1 MNARWVVAATLVIA
15 LCEIGT
21 IPSAASTNTGGTQ
34 RWEARYN
41 GPNAKEDDPRSVTV
55 SPDGSRVFVTGSS
68 DATGAHYDIATIAYD
83 ASTGTALWTTRY
95 NDITNGDDYAARSV
109 ISPDGATLFVAGS
122 GSTATGDEMVTLA
135 YDTSTGVAQW
145 TAGYGPTGFA
155 GAGSLA
161 LSPDGSTVFVTG
173 ASGSLGLEDFA
184 TVAYDA
190 STGIERWAT
199 GYDGPGHAYDA
210 ASAVRVSADGSKVF
224 VTGPSTGATSREDFA
239 TVAYDSASGDRLWAR
254 RFSGKGDSADIAIG
268 LASSP
273 DGAEMFVTGYSVGAS
288 NTDTV
293 TLAYDPT
300 SGALLWR
307 RRYDGAAHGTDGP
320 ISLAVAPDG
329 STLYLTGYSASAG
342 GDLDYATVA
351 YAAATGST
359 IWAKRY
365 AGPGGGDDFPAA
377 VSVSPNG
384 SNVFVTGTA
393 LQTPTSADFTTIA
406 YEASTGQFMWGAQY
420 ARPVARAESLAVSP
434 DGSRVFIC
442 GQIHGMG
449 GIHDYDYATVAYE
462 A

>member
-1 MNARWVVAATLVIA
+1 M
-15 LCEIGT
+15 
-21 IPSAASTNTGGTQ
+21 
-34 RWEARYN
+34 
-41 GPNAKEDDPRSVTV
+41 
-55 SPDGSRVFVTGSS
+55 
-68 DATGAHYDIATIAYD
+68 
-83 ASTGTALWTTRY
+83 TR
-95 NDITNGDDYAARSV
+95 
-109 ISPDGATLFVAGS
+109 L
-122 GSTATGDEMVTLA
+122 
-135 YDTSTGVAQW
+135 Q
-145 TAGYGPTGFA
+145 
-155 GAGSLA
+155 
-161 LSPDGSTVFVTG
+161 
-173 ASGSLGLEDFA
+173 
-184 TVAYDA
+184 
-190 STGIERWAT
+190 
-199 GYDGPGHAYDA
+199 
-210 ASAVRVSADGSKVF
+210 
-224 VTGPSTGATSREDFA
+224 GPSCGAD
-239 TVAYDSASGDRLWAR
+239 
-254 RFSGKGDSADIAIG
+254 
-268 LASSP
+268 
-273 DGAEMFVTGYSVGAS
+273 
-288 NTDTV
+288 
-293 TLAYDPT
+293 
-300 SGALLWR
+300 
-307 RRYDGAAHGTDGP
+307 YDGAAHGMDGP

-351 YAAATGST
+351 YAAAAGST